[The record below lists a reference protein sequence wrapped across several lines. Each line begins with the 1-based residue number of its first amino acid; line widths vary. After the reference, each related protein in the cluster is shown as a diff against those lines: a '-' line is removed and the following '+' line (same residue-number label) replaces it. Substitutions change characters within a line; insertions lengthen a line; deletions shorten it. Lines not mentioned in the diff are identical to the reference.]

1 MDDRSFTEWLGSHP
15 SSLWLSGPAGSGKTV
30 LTSFVIKHLQI
41 HASLPGEIAYFYCNA
56 NTSQSLST
64 GTVLASLLSQLCGSE
79 LPSSVVK
86 EYRQSTEI
94 TGASRP
100 LTIEKLI
107 FMLADVIKSQGN
119 ATIVIDGIDEASDPK
134 ALCETLYSLTNMPE
148 SRLRLFLSSRP
159 NFEIEAA
166 LLDIPKLS
174 ASNHA
179 LKQDIE
185 IYVNHRLAADRRLAK
200 LSEGT
205 KSHIYRALMKK
216 SEGMFR
222 WAQCQLD
229 ETSRM
234 RSESAIDAALS
245 SLPKSLQETYQ
256 RALEKVPESDKPY
269 LRRTMLWLT

>member
-1 MDDRSFTEWLGSHP
+1 
-15 SSLWLSGPAGSGKTV
+15 
-30 LTSFVIKHLQI
+30 
-41 HASLPGEIAYFYCNA
+41 
-56 NTSQSLST
+56 
-64 GTVLASLLSQLCGSE
+64 
-79 LPSSVVK
+79 
-86 EYRQSTEI
+86 
-94 TGASRP
+94 
-100 LTIEKLI
+100 
-107 FMLADVIKSQGN
+107 MLADVIKSQGN

-216 SEGMFR
+216 SEGM
-222 WAQCQLD
+222 
-229 ETSRM
+229 
-234 RSESAIDAALS
+234 
-245 SLPKSLQETYQ
+245 
-256 RALEKVPESDKPY
+256 
-269 LRRTMLWLT
+269 